1 MNNANIFSLKE
12 GFYIVTGGNGL
23 LGKMHCEAIAEFGG
37 TPVIFDINKSDFEN
51 FSKQIYENTKI
62 KPIFIATDITD
73 QSSIENS
80 CLELADIGK
89 RILGLVNNAARN
101 PAVSNKGLKDFSRL
115 ENFSLDEWNK
125 DLNVGLTGAFL
136 CTKIIGKIMNDNL
149 GGSIVNISSDLGII
163 APNQNLYKK
172 NSLKENEQ
180 PVKPVSYSV
189 VKSGL
194 IGLTKYTSTYWPLKV
209 RCNCL
214 CPGGIFTNQ
223 PSDFLTKINQLIPMQ
238 RMAEIDEYKGS
249 IIYLL
254 SNASSYMNG
263 SIISIDGGRSVW

>member
-1 MNNANIFSLKE
+1 
-12 GFYIVTGGNGL
+12 
-23 LGKMHCEAIAEFGG
+23 
-37 TPVIFDINKSDFEN
+37 
-51 FSKQIYENTKI
+51 
-62 KPIFIATDITD
+62 
-73 QSSIENS
+73 
-80 CLELADIGK
+80 
-89 RILGLVNNAARN
+89 
-101 PAVSNKGLKDFSRL
+101 
-115 ENFSLDEWNK
+115 
-125 DLNVGLTGAFL
+125 
-136 CTKIIGKIMNDNL
+136 MNDNL